1 MVNHIKTLLLNR
13 PFGDV
18 DGVFGCFYV
27 DPSFF
32 SLNMAPSFGSIY
44 DRIVGRNQP
53 VEDQVAKVNS
63 LYLRLSLIDMNEF
76 VAFFDKRTTPDPLNY
91 KYVPVDLSSFDD
103 ASVSSLVFSKTGL
116 DDIDSCIVK
125 LKNLYDSS
133 NDGVVSE
140 VCGLLAYVFHLE
152 ALRRRRDGN

>member
-1 MVNHIKTLLLNR
+1 MVNHIKTLLLNM
-13 PFGDV
+13 PDEDV
-18 DGVFGCFYV
+18 YGVFGSFYI
-27 DPSFF
+27 DPAFF
-32 SLNMAPSFGSIY
+32 SLKMTPSLESIG

-63 LYLRLSLIDMNEF
+63 LYLRLSLVDMNEF
-76 VAFFDKRTTPDPLNY
+76 VAFFDKRTTPDPINY
-91 KYVPVDLSSFDD
+91 KYVPVDISSFDD
-103 ASVSSLVFSKTGL
+103 ASVSSIVFSKTGF
-116 DDIDSCIVK
+116 DDIDSCIMK
-125 LKNLYDSS
+125 LKKLYDSS